1 MKSLVICL
9 LLYCSVITAHAQG
22 NLARGGKHL
31 TSASRPATYQTLK
44 SSPRGISK
52 LLHQRVARTYAQ
64 AQLTEDNLLYQ
75 SQLGIL
81 RSSQA
86 SVGISPRL
94 TADLTK
100 ELYPGLEELL
110 TTDKQ
115 LSDYFVAR
123 NNREVVKNSSSFVGH
138 LQQQQAYTKLL
149 QKHQHHYTHKAS
161 LDPFWLAEQIPAD
174 TDYVLLG
181 EVHDVEE
188 ISQFI
193 ENFLPTLQEK
203 VAPRPIIYL
212 TEFLPEQMTFVQAT
226 EFEDLFELL
235 DDNLISLWETATS
248 FNIPVIGL
256 EPTLVFFQTNEADL
270 MRPGTILPFSR
281 KHLQS
286 LWSSDEGI
294 RIRNESWKKQI
305 TEIRRKNPNAL
316 IVLHAGF
323 GHLSHVRDYSI
334 GNFLAQ
340 QSSVYTVSLAP
351 GYRFDYVS
359 ALLEDVR
366 EYLPNF
372 KLYPTPK
379 QGFPP
384 ETFFDFATHGKFWQR
399 IVQFEPQ
406 DRVIT
411 GFDIQIKVPAIP
423 PEE

>member
-1 MKSLVICL
+1 M
-9 LLYCSVITAHAQG
+9 
-22 NLARGGKHL
+22 
-31 TSASRPATYQTLK
+31 
-44 SSPRGISK
+44 
-52 LLHQRVARTYAQ
+52 
-64 AQLTEDNLLYQ
+64 
-75 SQLGIL
+75 LGVL

-100 ELYPGLEELL
+100 ELYPGLEGLL

-123 NNREVVKNSSSFVGH
+123 NNREVVKNSSLFVGH
-138 LQQQQAYTKLL
+138 LQKQEAYVKLL
-149 QKHQHHYTHKAS
+149 QKHQHHYTHKAA
-161 LDPFWLAEQIPAD
+161 LDPFWLAEQIPAN

-226 EFEDLFELL
+226 EFEGLFELL
-235 DDNLISLWETATS
+235 EDDLISLWETATS

-256 EPTLVFFQTNEADL
+256 DPSFVFFQTNEADL

-286 LWSSDEGI
+286 LWASDEGL
-294 RIRNESWKKQI
+294 RIRNESWKQQI
-305 TEIRRKNPNAL
+305 TKIRQQNPDAL
-316 IVLHAGF
+316 IVIHAGF
-323 GHLSHVRDYSI
+323 GHFSHVRDYSI
-334 GNFLAQ
+334 GGFLAQ
-340 QSSVYTVSLAP
+340 KSSVYTVSLAP
-351 GYRFDYVS
+351 GYTADYTS
-359 ALLEDVR
+359 SFLQNLR

-372 KLYPTPK
+372 KLYPTPE
-379 QGFPP
+379 QGFIPY
-384 ETFFDFATHGKFWQR
+384 TLFDLATHGEFWQR

-411 GFDIQIKVPAIP
+411 GFDIQIKVPAIA